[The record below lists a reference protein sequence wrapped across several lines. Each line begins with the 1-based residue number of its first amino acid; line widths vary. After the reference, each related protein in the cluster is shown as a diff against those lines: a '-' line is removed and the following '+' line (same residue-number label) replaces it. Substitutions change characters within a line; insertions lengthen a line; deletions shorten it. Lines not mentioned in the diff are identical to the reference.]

1 MLCETLDMVF
11 TIYRIHMS
19 SKICEKMP
27 YGALEDRVTENKM
40 DGKDIGQGRERKRHR
55 VRMCD
60 RKGAKKRAG

>member
-1 MLCETLDMVF
+1 
-11 TIYRIHMS
+11 
-19 SKICEKMP
+19 MP